1 MVVKE
6 METVLI
12 AGATG
17 GTGQAIIELISPRV
31 ENVRAVT
38 RSADAVSQLETAG
51 VDEVFVD
58 DLLDPTD
65 LDAAVDGVDA
75 VLSAV
80 GTAPRA
86 VFSGPPYVDGQGAQ
100 ALLRP
105 AVRADVE
112 AFCMVSA
119 LGVGDETASPLGT
132 LFNLLIGPVQKAKSE
147 TEAAVRAAPIR
158 HTIFRPGVLTNG
170 PRTDSVTVADPG
182 AKLWGFVSRRDVAR
196 LMVAAPVTDAA
207 ANRTLEVTATP
218 QLERKGLDIEW
229 ELLKKRG

>member
-1 MVVKE
+1 MALKE

-17 GTGQAIIELISPRV
+17 GTGRAIIELIAPRV
-31 ENVRAVT
+31 ETVRAVT
-38 RSADAVSQLETAG
+38 RSADTVSQLEMAG

-100 ALLRP
+100 ALLEA

-132 LFNLLIGPVQKAKSE
+132 LFNLMVRPIQKAKAE
-147 TEAAVRAAPIR
+147 TETALREASIR

-170 PRTDSVTVADPG
+170 PRTDAVTVADPG
-182 AKLWGFVSRRDVAR
+182 AKLWGFVSRRDVAQ

-207 ANRTLEVTATP
+207 TNRTLEVTATP

-229 ELLKKRG
+229 KLPDKRG